1 VPVTPHAIGKFLP
14 PPRRERQGT
23 ALCLSGGGFRAALF
37 HLGGLRR
44 LNELGVLSRV
54 DAISSVSGGSIMAA
68 HLADRVRPW
77 PEPGDRL
84 DASEWNSRV
93 AEPFYGLASRDL
105 RTWPILKRLLPWNWL
120 RTTTAV
126 ETLASLYER
135 HLTRLRLPNLPDHPV
150 FTLCATDMVFGV
162 NWIFRKDQIGDYQA
176 GYVRPAPDWPLAR
189 AVAASSCFPP
199 IFNPMK
205 PGLEPEHVR
214 YGKATGPNRDDWIR
228 GLRLTDGGIYDNM
241 ALEPVWK
248 RAATVLVSDGGAPF
262 DFRPDEGLR
271 MRLFRY
277 THIQGLQ
284 SQTLRKRWLLASF
297 STGTLMGAYWGVGSC
312 AQNYDKRFWGYS
324 GDLADNVVS
333 EVRTDMD
340 GFSTAEIQVLENHG
354 YALAEAAIQKHA
366 PEFIAPD
373 AEPFAVPHP
382 EWQDERRVRDALR
395 QSHRRVLR
403 WWFRLWGA

>member
-1 VPVTPHAIGKFLP
+1 VPVTRHAIDKFLP
-14 PPRRERQGT
+14 PPRREREGI
-23 ALCLSGGGFRAALF
+23 ALCLSGGGYRAALF

-68 HLADRVRPW
+68 HLADRLRPW

-84 DASEWNSRV
+84 DASEWKRRI
-93 AEPFYGLASRDL
+93 AEPFYALAARDL
-105 RTWPILKRLLPWNWL
+105 RTWPIVKRLLPWNWF

-135 HLTRLRLPNLPDHPV
+135 HLTGIRLPDLPDRPA

-162 NWIFRKDQIGDYQA
+162 NWIFRKDQMGDYQA
-176 GYVRPAPDWPLAR
+176 GYVRPAPGWPLAR

-205 PGLEPEHVR
+205 PGLEPGELR
-214 YGKATGPNRDDWIR
+214 SGKAQGPNRDDWVR

-248 RAATVLVSDGGAPF
+248 RAATVLVSDGGATF
-262 DFRPDEGLR
+262 DFRPDQGLR
-271 MRLFRY
+271 TRLSRY

-297 STGTLMGAYWGVGSC
+297 STGMLSGAYWGVGSC

-324 GDLADNVVS
+324 GDLADDVVS

-340 GFSTAEIQVLENHG
+340 GFSTAEIEVLENHG
-354 YALAEAAIQKHA
+354 YALAEAAIQKHV
-366 PEFIAPD
+366 PEFVSPD
-373 AEPFAVPHP
+373 AAPFALPHP
-382 EWQDERRVRDALR
+382 AWQDERKVRDALG

-403 WWFRLWGA
+403 WWFRWWGA

>member
-1 VPVTPHAIGKFLP
+1 
-14 PPRRERQGT
+14 
-23 ALCLSGGGFRAALF
+23 
-37 HLGGLRR
+37 
-44 LNELGVLSRV
+44 
-54 DAISSVSGGSIMAA
+54 
-68 HLADRVRPW
+68 
-77 PEPGDRL
+77 
-84 DASEWNSRV
+84 
-93 AEPFYGLASRDL
+93 
-105 RTWPILKRLLPWNWL
+105 
-120 RTTTAV
+120 
-126 ETLASLYER
+126 
-135 HLTRLRLPNLPDHPV
+135 
-150 FTLCATDMVFGV
+150 MVFGV

-205 PGLEPEHVR
+205 PGLEPEQVR
-214 YGKATGPNRDDWIR
+214 FGKATGPHRDDWIR

-262 DFRPDEGLR
+262 DVRPDQGLR
-271 MRLFRY
+271 NRLFRY

-297 STGTLMGAYWGVGSC
+297 STGTLTGAYWGVGSC
-312 AQNYDKRFWGYS
+312 VHNYDKRFWGYS
-324 GDLADNVVS
+324 GELSDDVVS

-366 PEFIAPD
+366 PEFISADAP
-373 AEPFAVPHP
+373 PFAVPHP